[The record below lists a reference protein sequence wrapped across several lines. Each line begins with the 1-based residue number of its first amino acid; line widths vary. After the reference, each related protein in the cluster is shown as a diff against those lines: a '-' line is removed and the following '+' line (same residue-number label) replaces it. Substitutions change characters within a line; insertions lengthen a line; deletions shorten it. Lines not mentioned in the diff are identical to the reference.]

1 MKNVNMALCS
11 AVFCAVG
18 AAGSELIGSQ
28 LFRSQLRCPVRS
40 NHVEAGRMRLCL
52 HDPAKLPS
60 LVCSAPSGSIPSTRS
75 SRGTET
81 PTRKGSKE
89 GLLDSSANTNL
100 RGSNNRII
108 LPCHAR

>member
-60 LVCSAPSGSIPSTRS
+60 LVCSAPSGSIPSTPELQRH
-75 SRGTET
+75 R
-81 PTRKGSKE
+81 
-89 GLLDSSANTNL
+89 NTNKE
-100 RGSNNRII
+100 RKQRR
-108 LPCHAR
+108 PAR